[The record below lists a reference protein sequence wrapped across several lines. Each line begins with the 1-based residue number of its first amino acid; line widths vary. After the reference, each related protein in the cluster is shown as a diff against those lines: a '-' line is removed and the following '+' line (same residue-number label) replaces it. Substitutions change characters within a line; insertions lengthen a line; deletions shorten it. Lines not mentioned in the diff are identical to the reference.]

1 MRLVYISLFFLL
13 WLVRCQTARPVD
25 LKEGIEIRVRGVL
38 TEEPIVF
45 GQTQSFSL
53 QGIKIKTSRFP
64 EYHYGDRLIITG
76 KVKVRVINRFY
87 KQYTL
92 VYPQVES
99 LSSPNP
105 PKSLIISLIFK
116 LRKKIEEIYNQ
127 TLPEPQASLLAGI
140 VLGSKRRMSDRFFQA
155 LKKTGTL
162 HVVVASGA
170 NISLVSQPLLENL
183 SGFLSRKIA
192 LLITFILMWFYT
204 IMAGFDPPVVRAAL
218 MASFAFLAQFL
229 GRERDVVRSLL
240 LAAGLMLLIDP
251 LIVFDLGFQLSF
263 SATAGIL
270 LFYEKIKP
278 FFSRLSFFGDG
289 LATTLAAQVFV
300 LPIIFLNFKEISLI
314 SPLVN
319 ALVLWTIDPLMKLGG
334 VMAAFGILSRLLG
347 QILAYPAWL
356 LLTFFV
362 KVIEIWA

>member
-53 QGIKIKTSRFP
+53 QGVKIKTPRFP
-64 EYHYGDRLIITG
+64 EYHYSDRLIITG
-76 KVKVRVINRFY
+76 RVKVRVINRFY

-92 VYPQVES
+92 IYPEIEAQGLRDKEKGI
-99 LSSPNP
+99 LSF
-105 PKSLIISLIFK
+105 IFK
-116 LRKKIEEIYNQ
+116 LRKKIEEIYDQ

-140 VLGSKRRMSDRFFQA
+140 VLGSKRRISDRFFQA

-192 LLITFILMWFYT
+192 LLITFVLMWFYT